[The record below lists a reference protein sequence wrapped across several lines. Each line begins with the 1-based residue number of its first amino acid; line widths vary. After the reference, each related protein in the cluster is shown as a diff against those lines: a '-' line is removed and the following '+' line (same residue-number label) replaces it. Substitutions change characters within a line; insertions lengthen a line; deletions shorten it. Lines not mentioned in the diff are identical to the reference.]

1 MATTQ
6 RTQQFALKYRPR
18 KLGEVIA
25 QEAVVATLRGM
36 IKNSITHNKR
46 IPGTLLLAGPHS
58 TGKTSSARLIA
69 YYINCE
75 QLTEDFEPCGVCES
89 CKAMVGVV
97 AGNGSHPDV
106 TEIDAASQRGIN
118 DIRALKRMSEL
129 SPVTN
134 YRVFILDECHQITKD
149 AWEASLKSF
158 EEPPASTIF
167 ILCTTA
173 PEVLPKTILSRATR
187 FMFQPIPIGKTSLLL
202 KKVARKEGC
211 PLPKKYRLQI
221 AGIAEGHP
229 REALNILES
238 VVNHLKS
245 SGKHINL
252 EEAFPKILAQNDT
265 YKSYIAAQDYM
276 SAVLEGK
283 YLPSFKA
290 LKGADNH
297 TFFTTQIVNIT
308 RMLLEGFVDRSLI
321 DRKAFWMTTKV
332 KKIDQQVG
340 RAHMKEYN
348 QLLKI
353 FLDAQGKIKTYLL
366 DPFAVLESATIDAI
380 QVIHGLAKQKSPRH

>member
-1 MATTQ
+1 
-6 RTQQFALKYRPR
+6 
-18 KLGEVIA
+18 
-25 QEAVVATLRGM
+25 M
-36 IKNSITHNKR
+36 IKNALTHNKR

-58 TGKTSSARLIA
+58 TGKTSLARLIA

-75 QLTEDFEPCGVCES
+75 QLTDEFEPCGTCES
-89 CKAMVGVV
+89 CKAMVGVI

-158 EEPPASTIF
+158 EEPPANTLF

-187 FMFQPIPIGKTSLLL
+187 FMFQPIPVGKTSLLL
-202 KKVARKEGC
+202 KMVARKEGC

-221 AGIAEGHP
+221 ASIVEGHP
-229 REALNILES
+229 REALNILEGVIS
-238 VVNHLKS
+238 YMES
-245 SGKHINL
+245 AGKRISL
-252 EEAFPKILAQNDT
+252 EEAFPKILAQSDT
-265 YKSYIAAQDYM
+265 YKSYVAAQDYM

-297 TFFTTQIVNIT
+297 TFFTTQIVNIM
-308 RMLLEGFVDRSLI
+308 RMTLEGFVDRSLI
-321 DRKAFWMTTKV
+321 DRKAFWMMGKV
-332 KKIDQQVG
+332 KKIDQQIG
-340 RAHMKEYN
+340 RGHMKEYN
-348 QLLKI
+348 QILKI
-353 FLDAQGKIKTYLL
+353 FLDAQGKIKGYLL
-366 DPFAVLESATIDAI
+366 DPIAVLESATIDAI
-380 QVIHGLAKQKSPRH
+380 QVIQGLAKSKSPRH